1 MTRNQKVWRVGALVY
16 TTPAV
21 AALFCTL
28 LLGDFSWSM
37 RDRSVGPMSQ
47 WYLDQLGASSL
58 LFGLLMSSLPALIT
72 MILGPI
78 ISVRSD
84 RHRGRMGRRIPY
96 LLITTPIAV
105 VGMIGLGLTPQI
117 SAWVHELMPNADARM
132 IALIC
137 FGLFWTLF
145 EFATIAG
152 QAVFA
157 GLINDVVPQ
166 ELLGRFYGLFR
177 AISLIDG
184 MIFGYW
190 IMGLIPVHF
199 TTILLV
205 VAVFYGV
212 SFLWVCLR
220 VKEGSYPP
228 PPELPPS
235 TSLGQSARGAITRY
249 FRECFSSSYYLTIF
263 LMITAAGI
271 MLAPVNTFAI
281 PYSRSVGVGIEQYG
295 QVFALSLG
303 ISLLLALPLGWLV
316 DVFHPL
322 RMTMVTLAGYAAI
335 CAWGALYATNAA
347 HFLVG
352 WLLHCV
358 LSGCYFTCVAS
369 LGQRLFPH
377 QKFAQFASA
386 AGIFTAL
393 GNMVVSPMLGLIV
406 DLTGQSYRHTFT
418 AGFILATTATILSFI
433 VYRQFKTFGGPKN
446 YVAPTTDATPSA
458 PMQ

>member
-1 MTRNQKVWRVGALVY
+1 
-16 TTPAV
+16 
-21 AALFCTL
+21 
-28 LLGDFSWSM
+28 M

-96 LLITTPIAV
+96 LLITTPVAV
-105 VGMIGLGLTPQI
+105 AGMIGLGLTPQI
-117 SAWVHELMPNADARM
+117 SHHVHQLIPTVDARV

-190 IMGLIPVHF
+190 IMGLIPAHF

-205 VAVFYGV
+205 IATFYGV
-212 SFLWVCLR
+212 SFLWVCLQ

-228 PPELPPS
+228 PLELPPS
-235 TSLGQSARGAITRY
+235 ASLPQSVRNEVARY
-249 FRECFSSSYYLTIF
+249 FRECFSNPYYVTVF
-263 LMITAAGI
+263 LMITAAGV
-271 MLAPVNTFAI
+271 MLAPVNTFAM
-281 PYSRSVGVGIEQYG
+281 PYSRSVGVHIEQYG
-295 QVFALSLG
+295 QVFAMSLG
-303 ISLLLALPLGWLV
+303 ISLLLSFPLGWLV
-316 DVFHPL
+316 DLFHPL
-322 RMTMVTLAGYAAI
+322 RMTMCTLVGYAVVCI
-335 CAWGALYATNAA
+335 WGALYATDAD
-347 HFLVG
+347 HFLIA

-377 QKFAQFASA
+377 LKFAQFASA
-386 AGIFTAL
+386 AGILMAL
-393 GNMVVSPMLGLIV
+393 ANMVISPLLGLII

-418 AGFILATTATILSFI
+418 AGFILAATALVLSVG
-433 VYRQFKTFGGPKN
+433 VYRRFTAFGGPRN
-446 YVAPTTDATPSA
+446 YTAPE
-458 PMQ
+458 